1 MAGQVFGKFLPL
13 FDRIFVTKRVA
24 RNLFLLLLL
33 QETVVAVGSVSKGKG
48 AEIQPISVKVGDKV
62 LLAEYEGT
70 KVVLE
75 DKYYSLFRHGDIL
88 RMYVD

>member
-1 MAGQVFGKFLPL
+1 MQA
-13 FDRIFVTKRVA
+13 
-24 RNLFLLLLL
+24 
-33 QETVVAVGSVSKGKG
+33 TVVVVGSGSKGKG

-62 LLAEYEGT
+62 LAEYEGT

-88 RMYVD
+88 RMYVDWNRY